1 MAMRKVPPVLIGAL
15 CVALV
20 LLLSVVSLWAL
31 VPGAV
36 VLASAYVFWRM
47 LRAPEP

>member
-1 MAMRKVPPVLIGAL
+1 MRKVPPVLIGAL

-20 LLLSVVSLWAL
+20 LLLFVVSLWVV

-36 VLASAYVFWRM
+36 VLASVLVLWRM
-47 LRAPEP
+47 LRSPDP